1 MIDIKV
7 IDKKTQ
13 AAFLSDMAIKLDE
26 LAQLRR
32 SDSAD
37 EFNKEL
43 VRRQLTENEIFP
55 PHIMDQIALI
65 TMSDSNAG
73 SLGGSPK
80 FRTLPTE
87 EVESMV
93 KNKINILDS
102 ANSEVGDDET
112 LIGDQS
118 PLNMPRYIRRVVN
131 IGRQK
136 LPAPPISNREK
147 LVSKKEINWQALG
160 KRTEPLDPMF
170 RVFSPP
176 NEKEN

>member
-1 MIDIKV
+1 
-7 IDKKTQ
+7 
-13 AAFLSDMAIKLDE
+13 
-26 LAQLRR
+26 
-32 SDSAD
+32 
-37 EFNKEL
+37 
-43 VRRQLTENEIFP
+43 
-55 PHIMDQIALI
+55 MDQIALI

-102 ANSEVGDDET
+102 ANSEEGDDET

-131 IGRQK
+131 IGR
-136 LPAPPISNREK
+136 
-147 LVSKKEINWQALG
+147 
-160 KRTEPLDPMF
+160 
-170 RVFSPP
+170 
-176 NEKEN
+176 